1 MKKIIC
7 LISLVVVSILLT
19 GCGNNKN
26 VVLSCK
32 SEVHGEN
39 PTITSYEIYTIE
51 DNKVKNMESYNIMDY
66 EDSYLKNVTIE
77 DIIKI
82 YSKDSSYEV
91 VKVDNNTIKNIKK
104 NPINVFENV
113 KSDDMVEFIRG
124 TMEENEFRLFDYTCE
139 INK

>member
-19 GCGNNKN
+19 GCVNNKN

-124 TMEENEFRLFDYTCE
+124 TMEENEFGLYDYTCE

>member
-7 LISLVVVSILLT
+7 LVSLVVVSILLT

-51 DNKVKNMESYNIMDY
+51 YNKVKNMESYNIMAY

-124 TMEENEFRLFDYTCE
+124 TMEENEFGLYDYTCE
-139 INK
+139 VK

>member
-1 MKKIIC
+1 MKRIIC

-51 DNKVKNMESYNIMDY
+51 YNKVKNMESYNIMAY

-77 DIIKI
+77 DVIKI

-124 TMEENEFRLFDYTCE
+124 TMEENEFGLFDYTCE

>member
-1 MKKIIC
+1 MKKTIC

-32 SEVHGEN
+32 SEVHREN

-104 NPINVFENV
+104 NPVNVFENV

-124 TMEENEFRLFDYTCE
+124 TMEENEFGLYDYTCE
-139 INK
+139 VK

>member
-1 MKKIIC
+1 MKKIIYVF
-7 LISLVVVSILLT
+7 SLVVVSILLT

-39 PTITSYEIYTIE
+39 PMITSYEIYTIE

-104 NPINVFENV
+104 NPVNVFENV
-113 KSDDMVEFIRG
+113 KSDDMIEFIRG
-124 TMEENEFRLFDYTCE
+124 TMEENEFGLYDYTCE

>member
-1 MKKIIC
+1 MKKIIS

-113 KSDDMVEFIRG
+113 KSDDIVEFIRG
-124 TMEENEFRLFDYTCE
+124 TMEENEFGLYDYTCE
-139 INK
+139 VK

>member
-7 LISLVVVSILLT
+7 LVSLVVVSILLT

-124 TMEENEFRLFDYTCE
+124 TMEENEFGLFDYTCE

>member
-113 KSDDMVEFIRG
+113 KSDDIVEFIRG
-124 TMEENEFRLFDYTCE
+124 TMEENEFGLYDYTCE
-139 INK
+139 VK

>member
-7 LISLVVVSILLT
+7 LVSLVVVSILLT

-124 TMEENEFRLFDYTCE
+124 TMEENEFGLYDYTCE
-139 INK
+139 VK

>member
-39 PTITSYEIYTIE
+39 PAITSYEIYTIE

-124 TMEENEFRLFDYTCE
+124 TMEENEFGLFDYTCE

>member
-124 TMEENEFRLFDYTCE
+124 TMEENEFGLYDYTCE
-139 INK
+139 VK

>member
-7 LISLVVVSILLT
+7 LVSLVVVSILLT

-113 KSDDMVEFIRG
+113 NSDDMVEFIRG
-124 TMEENEFRLFDYTCE
+124 TMEENEFGLYDYTCE
-139 INK
+139 VK

>member
-7 LISLVVVSILLT
+7 LVSLVVVSILLT

-51 DNKVKNMESYNIMDY
+51 DNKVKNMESYNIMTY

-124 TMEENEFRLFDYTCE
+124 TMEENEFGLFDYTCE